1 MNSTTKTAL
10 LAKAQEM
17 LKDQIKDIQRQ
28 LSELQ
33 ESSEVEEKS
42 SAGDKFETHQEMLH
56 QTRDIL
62 EKRLSSSRVMLAQLN
77 AVPVKEL
84 QKVDEGALIQV
95 PMGKIWVSIPMGKV
109 VLDGVDYQLVSRD
122 SPLISALWELK
133 KGQSADF
140 RGKQIEVK
148 DLV

>member
-10 LAKAQEM
+10 LAKAQQM
-17 LKDQIKDIQRQ
+17 LRDQIKDIQRQ
-28 LSELQ
+28 LTELQ

-62 EKRLSSSRVMLAQLN
+62 EKRLASSRVMLAQLN
-77 AVPVKEL
+77 AVPVKEMS
-84 QKVDEGALIQV
+84 KVDEGALLQV

-122 SPLISALWELK
+122 SPLISALWDLE

>member
-1 MNSTTKTAL
+1 

-17 LKDQIKDIQRQ
+17 LRDQIKDIQRQ
-28 LSELQ
+28 LTELQ

-95 PMGKIWVSIPMGKV
+95 SMGNIWVSIPMGKV

-122 SPLISALWELK
+122 SPLITALWDLK

-140 RGKQIEVK
+140 RGKLIEVK